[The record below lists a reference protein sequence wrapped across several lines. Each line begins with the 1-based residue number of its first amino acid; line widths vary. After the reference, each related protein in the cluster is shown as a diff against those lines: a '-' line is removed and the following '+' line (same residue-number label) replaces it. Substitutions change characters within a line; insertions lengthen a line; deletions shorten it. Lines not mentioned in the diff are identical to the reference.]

1 MSISQ
6 HKLTFEGLYTAIITP
21 FTKSGEVDYD
31 AFLKLLQMQAE
42 GGVAGVVVCGTTG
55 ESPNITDL
63 EFAKLLEMALQVGRG
78 KFQVIAGTGTN
89 STDKTIAKSRL
100 AQQHGAQALLIASPY
115 YNKPS
120 QAGLLAHFRAV
131 ADSTDLP
138 VIVYNVPGRTAVN
151 IETPTLKELTNHPN
165 IVAVKEASGSINQ
178 IMDVIEAVD
187 DDFAVLAGDDAITLP
202 MIAAGGRGVISVISN
217 EAPGRFNEMVQLAL
231 KGDIAEARNIHYELL
246 PLMKANFWESNP
258 TIVKKALHQMGIIEE
273 VLRLPL
279 VPAGT
284 EHNEPLRKLLQN
296 LNLLTKSD

>member
-6 HKLTFEGLYTAIITP
+6 HKLKIEGLYTAIITP

-31 AFLKLLQMQAE
+31 AFKRLLDMQLG

-55 ESPNITDL
+55 ESPTVTDE
-63 EFAKLLEMALQVGRG
+63 EFAKLLEMAVQVSKG
-78 KFQVIAGTGTN
+78 KMQVIAGTGTN
-89 STDKTIAKSRL
+89 STDKTITKSRL
-100 AQQHGAQALLIASPY
+100 AQKHGAEALLIASPY

-131 ADSTDLP
+131 ADATDLP
-138 VIVYNVPGRTAVN
+138 IIVYNVPGRTAVN
-151 IETPTLKELTNHPN
+151 IETPTLKQLMNHPN

-187 DDFAVLAGDDAITLP
+187 NDFAVLSGDDAITLP
-202 MIAAGGRGVISVISN
+202 MIAAGGKGVISVISN
-217 EAPGRFNEMVQLAL
+217 EAPARFNEMVQFAL
-231 KGDIAEARNIHYELL
+231 KGNFAKAREIHYELL

-258 TIVKKALHQMGIIEE
+258 TIVKSALHQMGMIEE

-279 VPAGT
+279 VPAGR
-284 EHNEPLRKLLQN
+284 EHQQPLADLLKKLQ
-296 LNLLTKSD
+296 LLK